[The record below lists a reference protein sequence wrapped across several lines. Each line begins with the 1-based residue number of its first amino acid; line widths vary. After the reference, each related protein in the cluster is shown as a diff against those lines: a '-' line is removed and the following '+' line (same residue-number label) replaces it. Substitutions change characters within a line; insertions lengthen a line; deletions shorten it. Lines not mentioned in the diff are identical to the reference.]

1 MLSPQWM
8 KKSGLSLSHIHSIHA
23 DPISPHATNDDVAAL
38 FVANPTWH
46 ALALVDA
53 GRPIALVGRQQFV
66 DRYAKQFFKEICGR
80 KSCLAFANT
89 SPTRIEDDCDVND
102 LVSVLTSQDQRYLG
116 KPQKAVSLGPF
127 KRSLAR
133 SPIVHDHAET
143 ASTIS
148 LKMLSTVHD
157 GLKYATAHNESVPCS
172 GKSGAEERFKRWQ
185 ETRARGEHIPPVL
198 GGDGGHGQGAQAAA
212 DRAADHHG
220 ALTGADRQPSPPA

>member
-89 SPTRIEDDCDVND
+89 SPTMIEDDCDVND

-116 KPQKAVSLGPF
+116 EGFIYTHNGLYRGLGTGHQLVRQVTESRIEAARHANPLTLLPGNIPISEHTDRLLAAEADFVACYADLSCFKPFNDYYG
-127 KRSLAR
+127 
-133 SPIVHDHAET
+133 SP
-143 ASTIS
+143 
-148 LKMLSTVHD
+148 LS
-157 GLKYATAHNESVPCS
+157 G
-172 GKSGAEERFKRWQ
+172 
-185 ETRARGEHIPPVL
+185 
-198 GGDGGHGQGAQAAA
+198 
-212 DRAADHHG
+212 
-220 ALTGADRQPSPPA
+220 